1 MLLVTY
7 IRIQNYYLTMANP
20 RTLKIRYYRSRLA
33 NLLLGNESAKDVEN
47 RYKTIPYVIYE
58 KHAHILDAFPQGE
71 MIEFMKDLI
80 WADRELR
87 QFTTGW
93 QKETK
98 DLLAQEKIIE
108 LNS

>member
-47 RYKTIPYVIYE
+47 RYRTIRYVLYDKYPFLE
-58 KHAHILDAFPQGE
+58 TLPKEQVL
-71 MIEFMKDLI
+71 EFLKDVVFV
-80 WADRELR
+80 DRECRKFTEGR
-87 QFTTGW
+87 QTEL
-93 QKETK
+93 KN
-98 DLLAQEKIIE
+98 LLEQEKIQE

>member
-1 MLLVTY
+1 
-7 IRIQNYYLTMANP
+7 MANP
-20 RTLKIRYYRSRLA
+20 RTIKIRYYRSRLA

-87 QFTTGW
+87 EFTKGR
-93 QKETK
+93 QKKLKKTLS
-98 DLLAQEKIIE
+98 DEKITE
-108 LNS
+108 LNQ